1 MEKNNFRLSHTWNR
15 SLNLWFLDSKSIE
28 MSLMFQ
34 YIAISEPNKSIK
46 TDTSGI
52 LAVMSGR
59 GGEDLT
65 YFPFNFPQTSN
76 LKKTVHESDLI
87 LKSVFAN

>member
-1 MEKNNFRLSHTWNR
+1 MEKNNFGLRDTWKR

-28 MSLMFQ
+28 MSLVFQ

-46 TDTSGI
+46 TDIYGI
-52 LAVMSGR
+52 LAVVLGR
-59 GGEDLT
+59 GEEDLT

-76 LKKTVHESDLI
+76 LRKTVNESDLI